1 VAAKNI
7 VVIRSRNA
15 YNAADEFWQG
25 APVAVITD
33 ARDLGVQLYANDA
46 GSMYFT
52 LPVDHPALPLIDPLN
67 QHYVVQRWNGSSYD
81 TIQSGF
87 ITDYDA
93 SPNEVVISGVDYMT
107 TLNKYYTPIHGPELG
122 AKAIPNTDLTPI
134 LSTTP
139 KGIIDLAT
147 AKDRLKAS
155 ESYAVATTNSTYP
168 DAGKISVFSGSAR
181 TSAIPTGTKNAIT
194 VTYEEDPVGVKTGT
208 VILSGSVYIFR
219 AAYGSS
225 STYDTFQDGET
236 GEIIEGNFSIGT
248 SSTSKGKV
256 GFVISSSPGGP
267 LAKVEYDLYVAPGS
281 LDIGMSNSTP
291 LNFSV
296 KLRPVSNY
304 NAADEVHS
312 TTSSTNLNRT
322 ISVLSEGVSYEF
334 YVTPY
339 YYGNL
344 SPAPAS
350 PAGGTPGTGN
360 VDYNQYI
367 WGQTT
372 RAPESTFTAGLQ
384 TNAINDAFSDLFDP
398 NDPGNILD
406 RSGDYPEVKVN
417 ITSCFQNNYLT
428 TVAPSGLNR
437 YWFVFEMSSK
447 LPVDVG
453 PGTVVN
459 VTGTS
464 LAYFNT
470 TYTITEVSSSRMTFY
485 VGQLSQPASSTS
497 ATGGVMTKPAID
509 CKPLIQFM
517 SIEHLGTPTTTKHPY
532 VTAGQGPVDFMR
544 DLADTEMGSRSD
556 GTKVVFNFYGVPSA
570 SPDGKKLSVHHS
582 VSPNPQATLVYPGQ
596 IKDFNVTN
604 KRSAKVTSARV
615 IPTTAFLIGS
625 NTEGSSGAK
634 TKGSVKTSSGITSA
648 SPALPTVTNQGGF
661 LSADAAGNFAQ
672 GIINDFGEDADNQSI
687 RVSLRTEQF
696 GPIGVSGTPKLGE
709 TVRVVVRRKNVTVG
723 GDELSGLY
731 NVGGMQWVAKIDGTE
746 ALSLDLVK
754 PNKFK
759 GAAITWEQ
767 KPASTPAP
775 TPTPYVGRKPPPRTD
790 PAGNELPDPTSPEGM
805 TGAFTGTS
813 YMYPGTSGA
822 PVVPKPPTYSGGN
835 RVGLPRNT
843 TGKRVGL

>member
-1 VAAKNI
+1 MAAKNI
-7 VVIRSRNA
+7 VVIRQRNA

-33 ARDLGVQLYANDA
+33 ARDLGVQLYANDS

-93 SPNEVVISGVDYMT
+93 SANEVVISGVDYMT

-122 AKAIPNTDLTPI
+122 AKAIPNTDTTPI

-139 KGIIDLAT
+139 SAIISSAVT
-147 AKDRLKAS
+147 KDRLKAS
-155 ESYAVATTNSTYP
+155 ESYAVSVTNSSY
-168 DAGKISVFSGSAR
+168 ANVGKISAYSGTATSGSNP
-181 TSAIPTGTKNAIT
+181 SGTRDAIT
-194 VTYEEDPVGVKTGT
+194 VEYEEVSGVKTGT
-208 VILSGSVYIFR
+208 VLVKGALYIWR
-219 AAYGSS
+219 SSAANA
-225 STYDTFQDGET
+225 FQDGET
-236 GEIIEGNFSIGT
+236 GEVIEGNFSIGT
-248 SSTSKGKV
+248 SSTAKGKI
-256 GFVISSSPGGP
+256 GFILSANPGGP
-267 LAKVEYDLYVAPGS
+267 LAKVEFDEYIAAS
-281 LDIGMSNSTP
+281 NLDIGYTGGGYGA
-291 LNFSV
+291 LNFTV

-304 NAADEVHS
+304 ASGTEDHS
-312 TTSSTNLNRT
+312 GTDLNRT
-322 ISVLSEGVSYEF
+322 YSILSEGVSYEF

-344 SPAPAS
+344 SPAATTATP
-350 PAGGTPGTGN
+350 PGTGN

-367 WGQTT
+367 WGATT
-372 RAPESTFTAGLQ
+372 RAPESVFTSGLQ
-384 TNAINDAFSDLFDP
+384 TNTIKDAFDDLFDTS
-398 NDPGNILD
+398 DPGNILERD
-406 RSGDYPEVKVN
+406 SDYPG
-417 ITSCFQNNYLT
+417 ITPT
-428 TVAPSGLNR
+428 AP
-437 YWFVFEMSSK
+437 V
-447 LPVDVG
+447 
-453 PGTVVN
+453 
-459 VTGTS
+459 
-464 LAYFNT
+464 
-470 TYTITEVSSSRMTFY
+470 
-485 VGQLSQPASSTS
+485 
-497 ATGGVMTKPAID
+497 
-509 CKPLIQFM
+509 PLIQFM
-517 SIEHLGTPTTTKHPY
+517 SIEHLGTHTTTKHPY

-544 DLADTEMGSRSD
+544 DLADIEMGSRTN
-556 GTKVVFNFYGVPSA
+556 GEKVVFNFYGVPSA

-582 VSPNPQATLVYPGQ
+582 VSPNAQATLIYPGQ

-615 IPTTAFLIGS
+615 IPTTDFLIGS
-625 NTEGSSGAK
+625 STEGSAGSK
-634 TKGSVKTSSGITSA
+634 TKGAVKVATGVTSS
-648 SPALPTVTNQGGF
+648 SPALPTVTSQGGF

-672 GIINDFGEDADNQSI
+672 GIINDFGEDSDTQAI
-687 RVSLRTEQF
+687 RVSLRTEVF

-759 GAAITWEQ
+759 GRAITWEQ
-767 KPASTPAP
+767 KPAGTPAP
-775 TPTPYVGRKPPPRTD
+775 TPKPYVGRKPTTPSSND
-790 PAGNELPDPTSPEGM
+790 PAGNDLPDPSSPAGM

-822 PVVPKPPTYSGGN
+822 PVAPKAPTYSGGN
-835 RVGLPRNT
+835 RVGLPRST